1 MDDNIHMNKGNHE
14 WGNHEQAME
23 KAKEMIDKGCGMT
36 EIVAQTHL
44 SEADVIK
51 AKEKWI
57 DQS

>member
-1 MDDNIHMNKGNHE
+1 
-14 WGNHEQAME
+14 ME